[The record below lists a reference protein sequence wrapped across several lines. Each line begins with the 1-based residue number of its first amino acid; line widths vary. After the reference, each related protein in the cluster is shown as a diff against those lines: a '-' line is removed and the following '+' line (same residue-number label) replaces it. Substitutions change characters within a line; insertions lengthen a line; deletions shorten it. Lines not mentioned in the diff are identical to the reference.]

1 VVQQAGFKT
10 MKRIILA
17 GTLLLSL
24 ALPAAAQTIRAN
36 EQWFGLYTVEGVETI
51 DDASAPGGKRR
62 VGGKIKEP
70 AVNSDRI
77 QHTPGSYFGFGY
89 TLTGAPDGQT
99 IPVRHVQVFPPPGVR
114 DSTGKLFEKIETNL
128 ISAPDATSSSGFR
141 WATILPLAYGRFGSG
156 RTTAYCLNANSNST
170 GSAEK

>member
-1 VVQQAGFKT
+1 

-128 ISAPDATSSSGFR
+128 N
-141 WATILPLAYGRFGSG
+141 L
-156 RTTAYCLNANSNST
+156 ST
-170 GSAEK
+170 GRDLFIGISMGNNTAVGIWTLRVWQDDRVLLERKFELYR